1 MRKAFVF
8 FIAAGIALI
17 AISCKKVY
25 TPQLVSVSTNFLA
38 VDGDI
43 ISGDTTF
50 IRLSRTTKLSDTTQS
65 KAELKAIV
73 SVESDQNAL
82 YSLTEKGKGLY
93 ILGVTN
99 FDKNRKYRLNIKTT
113 DGKVYQ
119 SDFVPMK
126 VTPAIDSIYIKQ
138 TQANEITF
146 YADAHDGTNST
157 RYYRYDYTDTWSYN
171 TLYHIIYQYKNGKL
185 SHVPPGSVDD
195 ISTCYRTSKSN
206 MLIIGS
212 TAKLSEDVLKQQ
224 QVFSITN
231 ASEKL
236 AHTYVIQLRQY
247 ALTKEGFEYYERLK
261 KNTEQIGSIFDPQP
275 SAVSGNIHCIT
286 TPSELVLGFVSASTI
301 ARKQLTLFTKDNLI
315 GAPEVYPN
323 IIGIERYAYP
333 LPYYEQCSSVKINAA
348 GQGDTWKFTS
358 HGSPLFDD
366 LQSPDFYIRANKSWG
381 AGDSLLYDITIGRS
395 RDPNYLSLNTYHYAP
410 AVCVDCRLKGYT
422 NIKPPYYPY

>member
-1 MRKAFVF
+1 MKKAFVF
-8 FIAAGIALI
+8 FMAAGISLI

-25 TPQLVSVSTNFLA
+25 TPQLVSVATNFLA

-50 IRLSRTTKLSDTTQS
+50 IRLSRTTKLTDTTQI

-82 YSLTEKGKGLY
+82 YPLTEKGKGLY

-99 FDKNRKYRLNIKTT
+99 FDKNRKYRLNIKTI
-113 DGKVYQ
+113 DGKIYQ

-157 RYYRYDYTDTWSYN
+157 RYYRYDYIDTWSYN
-171 TLYHIIYQYKNGKL
+171 TFYHIIYQYKNDKL
-185 SHVPPGSVDD
+185 SHVPPGSVND

-206 MLIIGS
+206 MIIIGS
-212 TAKLSEDVLKQQ
+212 TVKLSEDVMKQQ

-231 ASEKL
+231 SSEKL

-275 SAVSGNIHCIT
+275 SALSGNIHCIT
-286 TPSELVLGFVSASTI
+286 TPSELVLGFISASTI
-301 ARKQLTLFTKDNLI
+301 ARKQFTLFTKDNLI

-323 IIGIERYAYP
+323 IVGIERYAYP
-333 LPYYEQCSSVKINAA
+333 LPYYETCSSVKIDAS
-348 GQGDTWKFTS
+348 GQGDSWKFTFP
-358 HGSPLFDD
+358 GTLFLDEP
-366 LQSPDFYIRANKSWG
+366 QSPAFYIRANKSWG
-381 AGDSLLYDITIGRS
+381 SGDSLLYDIKWSKLNDGTYIT
-395 RDPNYLSLNTYHYAP
+395 NNTYYYAP
-410 AVCVDCRLKGYT
+410 AACVDCRLKGYT
-422 NIKPPYYPY
+422 NIKPAYYPY

>member
-1 MRKAFVF
+1 MKKAFAF
-8 FIAAGIALI
+8 FIIAGMALM

-25 TPQLVSVSTNFLA
+25 TPQLVSVATNFLA

-50 IRLSRTTKLSDTTQS
+50 IRLSRTTKLSDTTQN

-73 SVESDQNAL
+73 SVENDQKAL
-82 YSLTEKGKGLY
+82 YPLIEKGKGLY

-99 FDKNRKYRLNIKTT
+99 FDKNRTYRLNIKTS
-113 DGKVYQ
+113 DGKIYQ

-146 YADAHDGTNST
+146 YADAHDGTNNT

-171 TLYHIIYQYKNGKL
+171 TFYHILYQYKNGQL
-185 SHVPPGSVDD
+185 AHVPPGSVND

-206 MLIIGS
+206 ILMIGS
-212 TAKLSEDVLKQQ
+212 TAKLSQDVMKQQ
-224 QVFSITN
+224 QLFSITN
-231 ASEKL
+231 SSEKL

-275 SAVSGNIHCIT
+275 SALSGNIHCIT
-286 TPSELVLGFVSASTI
+286 TPSELVLGFISASTI
-301 ARKQLTLFTKDNLI
+301 SNKQFTLFTKDNLI
-315 GAPEVYPN
+315 GAPEVNLN
-323 IIGIERYAYP
+323 IVGIERYAYP
-333 LPYYEQCSSVKINAA
+333 PPFYEKCSSVPPDAS
-348 GQGDTWKFTS
+348 GQGATWKFTLP
-358 HGSPLFDD
+358 GTPFLDD
-366 LQSPDFYIRANKSWG
+366 QPPSFYARANKSFG
-381 AGDSLLYDITIGRS
+381 SSDSLLYDMEVKKGDATMHFNSI
-395 RDPNYLSLNTYHYAP
+395 NTYYYAP

-422 NIKPPYYPY
+422 NIKPAYYP